1 MIIKEEK
8 EIFTAITNHIVS
20 SEIDDK
26 WSSAILKLTVI
37 EDTVDFNLNFVY
49 DDGEQKNVKLKSAFH
64 CGLDVLK
71 LHTLTNSHP
80 NYKKWNKAVFTLQN
94 TSKCHIEYIWNQ
106 QIQDELDRIKN
117 E

>member
-8 EIFTAITNHIVS
+8 EIFNSIAGYIIS
-20 SEIDDK
+20 SETDNK

-37 EDTVDFNLNFVY
+37 EDTVDFNLNFILNN
-49 DDGEQKNVKLKSAFH
+49 GEQKNVKLKSAFH

-71 LHTLTNSHP
+71 LHKITNSHP
-80 NYKKWNKAVFTLQN
+80 NYKKWNKAVFNLLS
-94 TSKCHIEYIWNQ
+94 TSRCHIEYIWDQ
-106 QIQDELDRIKN
+106 QLQDELDRIKN